1 MNAPFRDLLAT
12 QRVERKG
19 MLAYPYLFS
28 NVCNNRYFLY
38 HSELYEVKIY
48 YAASVVVLRV
58 AASVIRESIKQ
69 YKTSL
74 SGFYFSIYL

>member
-19 MLAYPYLFS
+19 MLAYPDLFS
-28 NVCNNRYFLY
+28 NICINRYFLY
-38 HSELYEVKIY
+38 HNELYEVKIY